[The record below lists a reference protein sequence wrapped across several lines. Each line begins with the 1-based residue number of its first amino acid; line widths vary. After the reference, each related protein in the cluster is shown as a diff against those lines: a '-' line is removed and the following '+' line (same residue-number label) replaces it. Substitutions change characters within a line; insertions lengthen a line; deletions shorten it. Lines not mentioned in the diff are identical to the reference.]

1 MRFVINVAI
10 SCRRGNYVEWSEIP
24 FEITLVSRTEQSNS
38 CRDSAMSASM
48 HPSCSDSSWFY
59 IFNNVSGARDIK
71 LRTLTLITPSCFYL
85 PSSFRRLFHN
95 LPVIPFE
102 IATICFV
109 SRILT
114 FRFRRAKKYETVGRD
129 SWILRRE
136 CHDDAFIFPS
146 WSRK

>member
-1 MRFVINVAI
+1 MEKRFHVTTTRYTMRFVINVAI
-10 SCRRGNYVEWSEIP
+10 SCRRGNYVELSEIP

-59 IFNNVSGARDIK
+59 IFNNVSGPRDIK
-71 LRTLTLITPSCFYL
+71 LRTLTLITPSCFCS

-109 SRILT
+109 
-114 FRFRRAKKYETVGRD
+114 RFAD
-129 SWILRRE
+129 IDFQIS
-136 CHDDAFIFPS
+136 PS
-146 WSRK
+146 VKIRNCRT

>member
-1 MRFVINVAI
+1 MEKRFHVTTTRYTMRFVINVAI
-10 SCRRGNYVEWSEIP
+10 SCRRGNYVELSEIP

-59 IFNNVSGARDIK
+59 IFNNVSGPRDIK
-71 LRTLTLITPSCFYL
+71 LRTLTLITPSCFCS

-109 SRILT
+109 
-114 FRFRRAKKYETVGRD
+114 RFAD
-129 SWILRRE
+129 I
-136 CHDDAFIFPS
+136 DF
-146 WSRK
+146 